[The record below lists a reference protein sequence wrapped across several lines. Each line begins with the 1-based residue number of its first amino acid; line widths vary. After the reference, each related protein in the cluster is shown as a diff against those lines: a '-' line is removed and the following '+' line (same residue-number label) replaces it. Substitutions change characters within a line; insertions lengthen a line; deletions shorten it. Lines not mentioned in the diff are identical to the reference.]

1 MRAFGEE
8 RHRSLFEP
16 YPSPFLSFAWLD
28 ALEQT
33 GCVTPESGW
42 MPCHI
47 SLHRGEETLAFAPA
61 YVKGNSDGE
70 FVFDQSWARFAER
83 SLGVRYYPK
92 LVLSVPF
99 TPATGPRLLVRS
111 GADRDE
117 LLRALPEA
125 LRRLVDALG
134 LSSAHVLFP
143 TRDDADVL
151 AEEGLAL
158 RTGIQFQWHNAG
170 YATFDDFLSR
180 FTSKRRNQIRRERR
194 DALASGIDIEVLTGS
209 DLGPE
214 LASFV
219 HAFYRA
225 TVDRY
230 LWGRP
235 YLNQAFFEEVLS
247 RLRYAIELV
256 VARDRASKRR
266 IAGAFNVLGN
276 GVLYGRYWGALE
288 ERSFLHFEVCFYRGI
303 ERAIAHKVTRF
314 EPGAGGEHK
323 LVRGFAP
330 TPTYSVHH
338 LASPRLD
345 LTVRDFLRRERHAVE
360 REIEEAT
367 REMRLKP
374 A

>member
-8 RHRSLFEP
+8 RYRSLFEP
-16 YPSPFLSFAWLD
+16 YPSPFLSYAWLD

-42 MPCHI
+42 MPCHL
-47 SLHRGEETLAFAPA
+47 SLDRDGETLAFAPA
-61 YVKGNSDGE
+61 YLKGNSDGE
-70 FVFDQSWARFAER
+70 FVFDHSWARFAER

-99 TPATGPRLLVRS
+99 TPATGPRLLVRA

-117 LLRALPEA
+117 LVRALPFA
-125 LRRLVDALG
+125 LRKLVEELG
-134 LSSAHVLFP
+134 LSGAHVLFP
-143 TRDDADVL
+143 ERSDADVL
-151 AEEGLAL
+151 VEGGLAL
-158 RTGIQFQWHNAG
+158 RTGIQFQWHNDG
-170 YATFDDFLSR
+170 YATFDDFLAR

-194 DALASGIDIEVLTGS
+194 EVLASGIEIDVLTGS
-209 DLGPE
+209 DLLPD
-214 LASFV
+214 LAGFV

-235 YLNQAFFEEVLS
+235 YLNHAFFEEVLA
-247 RLRYAIELV
+247 RLRNNLEIV
-256 VARDRASKRR
+256 VARDRASRRR
-266 IAGAFNVLGN
+266 IAGAFNVIGN

-288 ERSFLHFEVCFYRGI
+288 DRSFLHFEVCFYRGI
-303 ERAIAHKVTRF
+303 ERAISHKVKRF

-323 LVRGFAP
+323 LTRGFAP

-338 LASPRLD
+338 LTPPRLD
-345 LTVRDFLRRERHAVE
+345 LTVRDFLRRERVAVE
-360 REIEEAT
+360 REIEEAS
-367 REMRLKP
+367 REMRLK
-374 A
+374 